1 MTKALVLLDYQVAL
15 AGEGEH
21 VKAPPLAAQ
30 AKERGVIDTAA
41 KVLGGARSAD
51 LLVAH
56 VRLAFEP
63 SYALMTNAHP
73 RFAAYRENKAMLIGS
88 PEAEFVAP
96 LAPREDEPIINKG
109 CVDPFVGTALTALLG
124 SRGITEI
131 IIGGV
136 ATHMVVEST
145 ARHACDLGI
154 QVQVVEDMCASFD
167 PELHDFSINKM
178 MPSFGVVTSAD
189 AVLGELS

>member
-1 MTKALVLLDYQVAL
+1 MTKALVLLDYQEAL
-15 AGEGEH
+15 AGDGEH
-21 VKAPPLAAQ
+21 VMAPPLAAQ

-41 KVLGGARSAD
+41 KVLAKAREAG
-51 LLVAH
+51 LLVVH

-73 RFAAYRENKAMLIGS
+73 RFAAYRENRKMLIGS

-96 LAPREDEPIINKG
+96 LAPQTDEPIINKG
-109 CVDPFVGTALTALLG
+109 CVDPFVGTALAPLLS
-124 SRGITEI
+124 SRGITDI

-154 QVQVVEDMCASFD
+154 RVEVVEDMCASFD
-167 PELHDFSINKM
+167 PDLHDFSITKM

-189 AVLGELS
+189 EIVGAL